1 MTPSDRT
8 EANRLDRDIVQRC
21 RGGEVGAFEEL
32 YKRFGSRL
40 YTVAYRMTGS
50 AADAEDLLQDIFL
63 QVYRRLGTFRGEAA
77 LGTWLHRIAVNTCL
91 DFVRSKQGR
100 RRRVTDTGVLSMIGL
115 LDRPTKGSVF
125 IDGVEVTKATDSEA
139 PKIRREKIGFVF
151 QHFNLI
157 PTLSAFENVDIAM
170 RFARVPKSKRKERA
184 TMDLL
189 TRMGL
194 RDRMNHKPSELSG
207 GEQQRV
213 AIARAMANNPAIIL
227 ADEPT
232 GEVDTKTRD
241 MIVELLRGL
250 SEKGQTILIVT
261 HDTSVSARTKRI
273 IKMLDGKIE
282 SDTINTVGEIKT
294 A

>member
-1 MTPSDRT
+1 MDEPILRVRNLSKTYMQGKIPVHALSDVSFDVQKGEFLSIVGPS
-8 EANRLDRDIVQRC
+8 
-21 RGGEVGAFEEL
+21 
-32 YKRFGSRL
+32 GS
-40 YTVAYRMTGS
+40 GKS
-50 AADAEDLLQDIFL
+50 
-63 QVYRRLGTFRGEAA
+63 TF
-77 LGTWLHRIAVNTCL
+77 
-91 DFVRSKQGR
+91 
-100 RRRVTDTGVLSMIGL
+100 LSMIGL

-170 RFARVPKSKRKERA
+170 RFARVAKSKRKERA
-184 TMDLL
+184 TELL

-261 HDTSVSARTKRI
+261 HDTSVSARTRRI

-282 SDTINTVGEIKT
+282 SDTVNAAGEIKT

>member
-1 MTPSDRT
+1 MDEPILSVRNLSKTYMQGKIPVHALNDVSFDVQKGEFLSIVGPS
-8 EANRLDRDIVQRC
+8 
-21 RGGEVGAFEEL
+21 
-32 YKRFGSRL
+32 GS
-40 YTVAYRMTGS
+40 GKS
-50 AADAEDLLQDIFL
+50 
-63 QVYRRLGTFRGEAA
+63 TF
-77 LGTWLHRIAVNTCL
+77 
-91 DFVRSKQGR
+91 
-100 RRRVTDTGVLSMIGL
+100 LSMIGL

-125 IDGVEVTKATDSEA
+125 IDGVEVTKATDNEA

-184 TMDLL
+184 TELL

-261 HDTSVSARTKRI
+261 HDTSVSARTRRI
-273 IKMLDGKIE
+273 IKMLDGRIE
-282 SDTINTVGEIKT
+282 SDTMNAVGGVKT